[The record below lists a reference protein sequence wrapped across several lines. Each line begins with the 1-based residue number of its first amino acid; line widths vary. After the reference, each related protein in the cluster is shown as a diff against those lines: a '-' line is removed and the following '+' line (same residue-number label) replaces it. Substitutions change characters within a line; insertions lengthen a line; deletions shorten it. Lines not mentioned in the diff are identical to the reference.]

1 MALFNP
7 IAQQDVAV
15 EKAVDLTSG
24 TGAIA
29 SALTSVAK
37 GFFQYKQD
45 SAPTPAERKDLIVQN
60 LGLELEKAASL
71 KDQGKDNY
79 GMAATKALRTAVASG
94 VDIPDSIKVMYEG
107 ITGTPYESFSYEN
120 TDKYYQEQ
128 QLNSEVGQGIRTGVI
143 MVAKAQGV
151 TLTEDKINEA
161 VLQQIGEKALFQSQ
175 IDIEKQKLTLGIPID
190 PKPIVSSIQSDY
202 QTVFAYAKKAGEDG
216 IVTNEELKSAQLSVS
231 NLIATKYGSFKDNA
245 EVASVM
251 DQMTKLVGDLGVGV
265 STDPLDIKLDA
276 IQISLQNS
284 GFNAATIATTRS
296 MIKTNPQ
303 AFQQILQSQL
313 GKEGKSFAEAVTSI
327 WEDSAT
333 GTNVVDI
340 FDPLAR
346 PPTATTPGVN
356 PSLIPLPAVT
366 TNPDDYKT
374 CVEGL
379 GQITSSTDPTKI
391 TTDTQARNAWL
402 TQMNL
407 CGSAVASQ
415 SNDYILGEK
424 LLATFAGN
432 GVINNLEAVYKTDD
446 INAAQ
451 TNDVLQQALSSER
464 TRQTLEISSRTSTAL
479 GGQDLILF
487 DSKGVL
493 QLNIPALDAVA
504 DNLAGGRQGWEDM
517 KRLIDQAGG
526 LEAFIKKPATP
537 GYDKSVAGSGMAGGR
552 VSLDAMLG
560 VNFNRVSK
568 LVDNVKSIDAKLVG
582 LQNLATK
589 YSSATEL
596 YSSTKPQEAVTTDT
610 TSTAPASGNGYK
622 PPEEVTKD
630 TAFMGKV
637 NAVSTD
643 LGINPNDLLRVI
655 EFETGKSF
663 SPSVRPYAKDGKRIS
678 SAVGLIQFLESTAKG
693 LGTTTEDLAKM
704 TAAEQMDFV
713 GKYLAPYKGR
723 IKNFGDVYMAVHWP
737 AAVGKDEAYVMYE
750 KGSQAYEGNKNLDT
764 NGDGTVTRGESI
776 ASVLSRTGGGTM
788 TTPYTAEAEK
798 MIQPG
803 AQLLPPELTGG
814 ATAPSPEMAT
824 TPQPVPVEALPATTP
839 ALSAQE
845 QAIRQEAEGKTAA
858 NTPIDQKVMDT
869 IKMLSANPNDVRVF
883 ATQDELIQAYNNQE
897 LRLGSLVVVNG
908 EVKAVTQDMVGAK

>member
-1 MALFNP
+1 MALFTP

-15 EKAVDLTSG
+15 ERPVELTSG
-24 TGAIA
+24 VGALA
-29 SALTSVAK
+29 GTLNSVAK
-37 GFFQYKQD
+37 SFFEYKQQ

-94 VDIPDSIKVMYEG
+94 VEIPDSMKTMYEG
-107 ITGTPYESFSYEN
+107 ITGNPYESFSYEN

-128 QLNSEVGQGIRTGVI
+128 QLNSELAQGIRTGVI
-143 MVAKAQGV
+143 MVAKSQGK

-161 VLQQIGEKALFQSQ
+161 VLQQIGEKALYQSQ
-175 IDIEKQKLTLGIPID
+175 LDIEKQKLTLGIPID
-190 PKPIVSSIQSDY
+190 AKPIVSSIQSDY

-216 IVTNEELKSAQLSVS
+216 IVTNEELKSAQLSVN
-231 NLIATKYGSFKDNA
+231 NLIATKYGSFKDNT
-245 EVASVM
+245 EVAAVM
-251 DQMTKLVGDLGVGV
+251 DQMTKLVSDLGAGV

-340 FDPLAR
+340 FNPDAR
-346 PPTATTPGVN
+346 PATATTPGVN

-464 TRQTLEISSRTSTAL
+464 TRQILEISSRTSTAL

-526 LEAFIKKPATP
+526 LEAFIKKPAAP

-560 VNFNRVSK
+560 VNFNRVGK

-596 YSSTKPQEAVTTDT
+596 YSSTKPKEAVTTGT
-610 TSTAPASGNGYK
+610 TTTAPASVTSSLLDKFEGGGDYNALLGFANREGGPLAGTKVSEMTIGQLKNFADTTYANYATKELGYK
-622 PPEEVTKD
+622 ATP
-630 TAFMGKV
+630 MGRYQFV
-637 NAVSTD
+637 GTTLADVASRMGLPDNTV
-643 LGINPNDLLRVI
+643 
-655 EFETGKSF
+655 F
-663 SPSVRPYAKDGKRIS
+663 SPEVQDSMFTFLAKEVIAGKEQAGKRGALRS
-678 SAVGLIQFLESTAKG
+678 TWEGLRKATDAELDTMIAEIESGKATF
-693 LGTTTEDLAKM
+693 GTTGPTP
-704 TAAEQMDFV
+704 
-713 GKYLAPYKGR
+713 G
-723 IKNFGDVYMAVHWP
+723 IKFQGVTP
-737 AAVGKDEAYVMYE
+737 ATR
-750 KGSQAYEGNKNLDT
+750 N
-764 NGDGTVTRGESI
+764 VTPSI
-776 ASVLSRTGGGTM
+776 AV
-788 TTPYTAEAEK
+788 
-798 MIQPG
+798 QPQEQ
-803 AQLLPPELTGG
+803 AS
-814 ATAPSPEMAT
+814 TAPSPEMAT
-824 TPQPVPVEALPATTP
+824 TTQPVPVESVAATTP
-839 ALSAQE
+839 ALSPQE

-858 NTPIDQKVMDT
+858 NTPIDQNVMDT

-897 LRLGSLVVVNG
+897 LRLGSLVVING

>member
-1 MALFNP
+1 MALFTP
-7 IAQQDVAV
+7 IAQQEVSV
-15 EKAVDLTSG
+15 EKPLEQTST
-24 TGAIA
+24 TGALA
-29 SALTSVAK
+29 GAFTSLAK
-37 GFFQYKQD
+37 GFFDYKAA

-71 KDQGKDNY
+71 KDQGKDNF
-79 GMAATKALRTAVASG
+79 GMAATKAMRTAVASG

-107 ITGTPYESFSYEN
+107 ITGNPYESFSYEN
-120 TDKYYQEQ
+120 TEAFYQEK
-128 QLNSEVGQGIRTGVI
+128 QLNTEAAQALRVGVI
-143 MVAKAQGV
+143 SMAKSQGK
-151 TLTEDKINEA
+151 TLTEDEINA
-161 VLQQIGEKALFQSQ
+161 GVLQTIGEKAVLQAELDSQ
-175 IDIEKQKLTLGIPID
+175 ANRLALGMPID
-190 PKPIVSSIQSDY
+190 STSISTNIQSDF
-202 QTVFAYAKKAGEDG
+202 QTLFAYANKAKEDG
-216 IVTNEELKSAQLSVS
+216 LVTNEELTSAQTSVR
-231 NLIATKYGSFKDNA
+231 NLIAQKYGKYSTNV
-245 EVASVM
+245 EVKAVL
-251 DQMTKLVGDLGVGV
+251 DQMNGLVDDLKVGV
-265 STDPLDIKLDA
+265 STDPLEIQLDA
-276 IQISLQNS
+276 VQLALAKG
-284 GFNAATIATTRS
+284 GFDATTIAITRS

-303 AFQQILQSQL
+303 EFQRILQKQL
-313 GKEGKSFAEAVTSI
+313 GTEGKGIADALVGIFEGSPTVI
-327 WEDSAT
+327 
-333 GTNVVDI
+333 NPVDI
-340 FDPLAR
+340 FNPAVK
-346 PPTATTPGVN
+346 PAAATTPGVN

-366 TNPDDYKT
+366 TNPEDYKT

-391 TTDTQARNAWL
+391 TTDTQARNAWI

-424 LLATFAGN
+424 LLSTFAGN

-487 DSKGVL
+487 DNKGVL

-526 LEAFIKKPATP
+526 LEAFIKKPATA

-560 VNFNRVSK
+560 VNFNRIGK
-568 LVDNVKSIDAKLVG
+568 LVDNVKTIDAKLVG
-582 LQNLATK
+582 LQNLANK

-596 YSSTKPQEAVTTDT
+596 YSSTKPQEAVATETATTET
-610 TSTAPASGNGYK
+610 TGTSGYK

-637 NAVSTD
+637 NSVSTD

-663 SPSVRPYAKDGKRIS
+663 SPAVKSPNS
-678 SAVGLIQFLESTAKG
+678 SATGLIQFMGATAKD
-693 LGTTTEDLAKM
+693 LGTTTEALAAM
-704 TAAEQMDFV
+704 TRAEQMDYV
-713 GKYLAPYKGR
+713 AKYLAPYKGK
-723 IKNFGDVYMAVHWP
+723 IKNFGDLYLAVHWP
-737 AAVGKDEAYVMYE
+737 KAIGKDEAYVMYE
-750 KGSQAYEGNKNLDT
+750 QGSKEYTANKNLDT
-764 NGDGTVTRGESI
+764 NGDGTVTRGETI
-776 ASVLSRTGGGTM
+776 ARVMSGTGGGKM

-803 AQLLPPELTGG
+803 AELLPPELTGG
-814 ATAPSPEMAT
+814 ATAASPDMAT
-824 TPQPVPVEALPATTP
+824 TPQPAPVEALPALTP
-839 ALSAQE
+839 ALSPQE

-869 IKMLSANPNDVRVF
+869 IKMLAANPNDVRVF
-883 ATQDELIQAYNNQE
+883 TTQDELVQAYKNQE
-897 LRLGSLVVVNG
+897 VRLGSLVVING
-908 EVKAVTQDMVGAK
+908 EVKAVTQDMVK

>member
-1 MALFNP
+1 L
-7 IAQQDVAV
+7 
-15 EKAVDLTSG
+15 
-24 TGAIA
+24 
-29 SALTSVAK
+29 
-37 GFFQYKQD
+37 
-45 SAPTPAERKDLIVQN
+45 
-60 LGLELEKAASL
+60 
-71 KDQGKDNY
+71 
-79 GMAATKALRTAVASG
+79 
-94 VDIPDSIKVMYEG
+94 
-107 ITGTPYESFSYEN
+107 
-120 TDKYYQEQ
+120 
-128 QLNSEVGQGIRTGVI
+128 
-143 MVAKAQGV
+143 
-151 TLTEDKINEA
+151 
-161 VLQQIGEKALFQSQ
+161 
-175 IDIEKQKLTLGIPID
+175 
-190 PKPIVSSIQSDY
+190 
-202 QTVFAYAKKAGEDG
+202 
-216 IVTNEELKSAQLSVS
+216 
-231 NLIATKYGSFKDNA
+231 
-245 EVASVM
+245 
-251 DQMTKLVGDLGVGV
+251 
-265 STDPLDIKLDA
+265 
-276 IQISLQNS
+276 
-284 GFNAATIATTRS
+284 
-296 MIKTNPQ
+296 IKTNPQ
-303 AFQQILQSQL
+303 AFQQILQREL
-313 GKEGKSFAEAVTSI
+313 GKEGKGIADALVSVFEGSPAVKSP
-327 WEDSAT
+327 E
-333 GTNVVDI
+333 DI
-340 FDPLAR
+340 FKPVR

-560 VNFNRVSK
+560 VNFNRVGK

-610 TSTAPASGNGYK
+610 TSTAPASVTSSLLDKFEGGGDYNALLGFANREGGPLADTKVSEMTIGQLKDFANGAYETYATKLIGYK
-622 PPEEVTKD
+622 ATPMGRYQFVGTTLADVASRMGLPDD
-630 TAFMGKV
+630 TV
-637 NAVSTD
+637 
-643 LGINPNDLLRVI
+643 
-655 EFETGKSF
+655 F
-663 SPSVRPYAKDGKRIS
+663 SPDVQDKMFTFLAKEVIAGKEPAGKRGALRS
-678 SAVGLIQFLESTAKG
+678 TWEGLRKATDAELDTMIAEIESGKATF
-693 LGTTTEDLAKM
+693 GTTGPT
-704 TAAEQMDFV
+704 V
-713 GKYLAPYKGR
+713 GTKFQG
-723 IKNFGDVYMAVHWP
+723 
-737 AAVGKDEAYVMYE
+737 
-750 KGSQAYEGNKNLDT
+750 
-764 NGDGTVTRGESI
+764 VTPSTRNVTPSI
-776 ASVLSRTGGGTM
+776 AV
-788 TTPYTAEAEK
+788 
-798 MIQPG
+798 QPQER
-803 AQLLPPELTGG
+803 A
-814 ATAPSPEMAT
+814 ATAPSPDMAT

>member
-1 MALFNP
+1 MALFTP

-15 EKAVDLTSG
+15 ERPVERTSG
-24 TGAIA
+24 IGAIA
-29 SALTSVAK
+29 TALTSTAK
-37 GFFQYKQD
+37 NFFDYKAA

-71 KDQGKDNY
+71 KDQGKDNF

-94 VDIPDSIKVMYEG
+94 AEIPDSMKTMYEG
-107 ITGTPYESFSYEN
+107 ITGNPYESFSYEN

-128 QLNSEVGQGIRTGVI
+128 QLNSEAAQVLRTGVI
-143 MVAKAQGV
+143 SMAKSQGK
-151 TLTEDKINEA
+151 TLTEEEIDAGVLQTLGEKA
-161 VLQQIGEKALFQSQ
+161 VLQAELDSQAQRLALGMS
-175 IDIEKQKLTLGIPID
+175 ID
-190 PKPIVSSIQSDY
+190 PTSISTNIQSDF
-202 QTVFAYAKKAGEDG
+202 QTLFAYANKAREDG
-216 IVTNEELKSAQLSVS
+216 LVTNEELTSAQSSVR
-231 NLIATKYGSFKDNA
+231 NLIAQKYGKYSTNV
-245 EVASVM
+245 EVKAVL
-251 DQMTKLVGDLGVGV
+251 DQMNGLVEDLSAGV
-265 STDPLDIKLDA
+265 STDPLEIQLDV
-276 IQISLQNS
+276 IQLALSKG
-284 GFNAATIATTRS
+284 GFDAGVIATTRS
-296 MIKTNPQ
+296 LIKTNPQ
-303 AFQQILQSQL
+303 AFQQILQREL
-313 GKEGKSFAEAVTSI
+313 GKEGKGIADALVSVFEGSPTVKSP
-327 WEDSAT
+327 E
-333 GTNVVDI
+333 DI
-340 FDPLAR
+340 FKPVR

-517 KRLIDQAGG
+517 KRLIDQVGG
-526 LEAFIKKPATP
+526 LEAFIKKPATA

-560 VNFNRVSK
+560 VNFNRVGK

-610 TSTAPASGNGYK
+610 TSTAPDSGNGYK

-637 NAVSTD
+637 NSVSTD
-643 LGINPNDLLRVI
+643 LGINPTDLLRVI

-663 SPSVRPYAKDGKRIS
+663 SPAVKSPNS
-678 SAVGLIQFLESTAKG
+678 SATGLIQFMGATAKG
-693 LGTTTEDLAKM
+693 LGTTTEALAGM
-704 TAAEQMDFV
+704 TRAEQMDYV
-713 GKYLAPYKGR
+713 AKYLAPYKGK
-723 IKNFGDVYMAVHWP
+723 IKNFGDLYLAVHWP
-737 AAVGKDEAYVMYE
+737 AAIGKDEAYVMYE
-750 KGSQAYEGNKNLDT
+750 KGSKEYTANKNLDT
-764 NGDGTVTRGESI
+764 NGDGTVTRGETI
-776 ASVLSRTGGGTM
+776 ARVLSGTGGGVM

-798 MIQPG
+798 MIQPE

-814 ATAPSPEMAT
+814 TTAPSPDMAT

-858 NTPIDQKVMDT
+858 NTPIDQTVMDT
-869 IKMLSANPNDVRVF
+869 IKMLAANPNDVRVF

-897 LRLGSLVVVNG
+897 LRLGSLVVING

>member
-1 MALFNP
+1 MALFTP

-15 EKAVDLTSG
+15 EKPLEQTST
-24 TGAIA
+24 TGALA
-29 SALTSVAK
+29 GAFTSLAK
-37 GFFQYKQD
+37 GFFDYKAA

-107 ITGTPYESFSYEN
+107 ITGNPYESFSYEN
-120 TDKYYQEQ
+120 TEAFYQEKS
-128 QLNSEVGQGIRTGVI
+128 LNTEAAQALRVGVI
-143 MVAKAQGV
+143 SMAKSQGK
-151 TLTEDKINEA
+151 TLTEEEINAGVLQSLGEKA
-161 VLQQIGEKALFQSQ
+161 VLQAELDSQAQRLAL
-175 IDIEKQKLTLGIPID
+175 GMPID
-190 PKPIVSSIQSDY
+190 PTSISTNIQSDF
-202 QTVFAYAKKAGEDG
+202 QTLFAYANKARADG
-216 IVTNEELKSAQLSVS
+216 LVTNEELTSAQVSVR
-231 NLIATKYGSFKDNA
+231 NLIAQKYGKYSTNVEIKA
-245 EVASVM
+245 VL
-251 DQMTKLVGDLGVGV
+251 DQMNGLVDDLTAGV

-333 GTNVVDI
+333 GSNVVDI
-340 FDPLAR
+340 FNPDAR
-346 PPTATTPGVN
+346 PATATTPGVN

-366 TNPDDYKT
+366 TNPEDYKT

-424 LLATFAGN
+424 LLSTFAGN

-526 LEAFIKKPATP
+526 LEAFIKKPATA

-560 VNFNRVSK
+560 VNFNRVGK
-568 LVDNVKSIDAKLVG
+568 LVDNVKMIDAKLVG

-596 YSSTKPQEAVTTDT
+596 YSSTKPQEAVATDT
-610 TSTAPASGNGYK
+610 TSTAPASVTSSLLDKFEGGGDYNALLGFANREGGPLASTKVSEMTIGQLKDFANGAYESYATKLIGYK
-622 PPEEVTKD
+622 ATPMGRYQFVGTTLADVASRMGLPDD
-630 TAFMGKV
+630 TV
-637 NAVSTD
+637 
-643 LGINPNDLLRVI
+643 
-655 EFETGKSF
+655 F
-663 SPSVRPYAKDGKRIS
+663 SPEVQDKMFTFLAKEVIAGKEAAGKRGALRS
-678 SAVGLIQFLESTAKG
+678 TWEGLRKATDAELDTMIAEIESGKATF
-693 LGTTTEDLAKM
+693 GTTGPTPGTKFQGVNPSTPNVTPPIAVQPQ
-704 TAAEQMDFV
+704 EQ
-713 GKYLAPYKGR
+713 A
-723 IKNFGDVYMAVHWP
+723 
-737 AAVGKDEAYVMYE
+737 
-750 KGSQAYEGNKNLDT
+750 
-764 NGDGTVTRGESI
+764 
-776 ASVLSRTGGGTM
+776 
-788 TTPYTAEAEK
+788 
-798 MIQPG
+798 
-803 AQLLPPELTGG
+803 
-814 ATAPSPEMAT
+814 ATAPSPDMAT
-824 TPQPVPVEALPATTP
+824 TPQPAPVEALPALTP
-839 ALSAQE
+839 ALSPQE

-869 IKMLSANPNDVRVF
+869 IKMLAANPNDVRVF
-883 ATQDELIQAYNNQE
+883 ATQDELIQAYNNKE
-897 LRLGSLVVVNG
+897 LRLGSLVVING
-908 EVKAVTQDMVGAK
+908 EVKAVTQEMVGAK